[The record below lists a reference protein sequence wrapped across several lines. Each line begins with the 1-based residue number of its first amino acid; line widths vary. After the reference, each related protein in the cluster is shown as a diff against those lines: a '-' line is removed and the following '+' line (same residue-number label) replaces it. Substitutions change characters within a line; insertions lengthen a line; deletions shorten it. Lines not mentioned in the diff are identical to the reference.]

1 MDPGSSCYIAI
12 GLARKDYPRNRH
24 PGWNKGSIAYHADD
38 GKVFMGSGVGD
49 PFGPRCNKGD
59 IMGCGVLFPK
69 DFESRSDSEEE
80 GELMARIVED
90 HLQEAEEYET
100 DSGDEEDW
108 WRPEVKIGDKV
119 QVYFTRNGKII
130 GKKEVVLPKGGFYP
144 TVGMMSSQEKVRGR
158 T

>member
-1 MDPGSSCYIAI
+1 MKERSPDSITLAEIMDPGNSCYIAI

-69 DFESRSDSEEE
+69 DFECRSDSEEE

-90 HLQEAEEYET
+90 HIQVKGEERLFDDLLYGET
-100 DSGDEEDW
+100 E
-108 WRPEVKIGDKV
+108 
-119 QVYFTRNGKII
+119 II
-130 GKKEVVLPKGGFYP
+130 IL
-144 TVGMMSSQEKVRGR
+144 T
-158 T
+158 